1 MSRAAGVSLL
11 PRLYKT
17 STPRTTAA
25 CPRSPDPI
33 LPPLPGSSHGNHSK
47 VLASISFPLS
57 ASQVPGTSLCGLPGE
72 TCLLCLGVSEYNKP
86 TPLGQPCLWLYDSPL
101 LTKAQTRA
109 HVVQQVL
116 LPTEPALCSFSVPCF
131 MIPLLPWGYFL

>member
-1 MSRAAGVSLL
+1 MSRAARVSLL

-33 LPPLPGSSHGNHSK
+33 LPSLPGSSHGNHNK
-47 VLASISFPLS
+47 VLASISFPPS
-57 ASQVPGTSLCGLPGE
+57 ASLVLPCVVLHGE
-72 TCLLCLGVSEYNKP
+72 TCLLFLGVSEYNKLL